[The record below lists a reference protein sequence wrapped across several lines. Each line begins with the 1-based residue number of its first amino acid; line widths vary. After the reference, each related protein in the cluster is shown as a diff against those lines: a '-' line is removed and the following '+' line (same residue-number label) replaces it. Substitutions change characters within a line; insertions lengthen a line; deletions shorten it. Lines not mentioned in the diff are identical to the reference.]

1 MKLNYQLNL
10 YLSKV
15 KILAV
20 LVANIGLLRDIAF
33 ILALIINFM
42 VLLSFKRVPDADS
55 VRIDDIIITL
65 GTIVI
70 VFSTLIVA
78 YFLAKTAPLII
89 KA

>member
-15 KILAV
+15 KFLAV
-20 LVANIGLLRDIAF
+20 LVANIGLMRDIAF

-55 VRIDDIIITL
+55 VRINDIIITL

-89 KA
+89 KK